1 MGPLEKEKSFLERRK
16 FPRLNL
22 SVDIEYSVIGKE
34 SYLKGEGST
43 KNISSGGICVIV
55 YEKID
60 IGDILSLVINLPAG
74 ERPIQTEGRVV
85 WIGDFILSEEKIS
98 SWDAGIEFT
107 GISEDDSQRLS
118 KYVFTLIK

>member
-1 MGPLEKEKSFLERRK
+1 METLKNVKFFSERRK

-22 SVDIEYSVIGKE
+22 SVDIEYSVIGKNQ
-34 SYLKGEGST
+34 SSKSEGVT

-55 YEKID
+55 YERID

-85 WIGDFILSEEKIS
+85 WIGDFILSDDKRS
-98 SWDAGIEFT
+98 SWDTGVEFT
-107 GISEDDSQRLS
+107 EISEDDSQRLS

>member
-1 MGPLEKEKSFLERRK
+1 MEPLKNGNSFSERRK

-22 SVDIEYSVIGKE
+22 SVDVEYSVIGKE
-34 SYLKGEGST
+34 QYSKSEGVT

-60 IGDILSLVINLPAG
+60 IGDILSLIINLPAG

-85 WIGDFILSEEKIS
+85 WIGDFILSEDKRS
-98 SWDAGIEFT
+98 SWDAGVEFT

-118 KYVFTLIK
+118 KYVFKLIK

>member
-1 MGPLEKEKSFLERRK
+1 MEPIENEKFFSERRR

-22 SVDIEYSVIGKE
+22 SVDIEYSVIGKKQ
-34 SYLKGEGST
+34 SSRSEGVT
-43 KNISSGGICVIV
+43 KNISPGGICVIV

-60 IGDILSLVINLPAG
+60 IGDTLSLVINLPGG

-85 WIGDFILSEEKIS
+85 WLGDFILSDEKRS
-98 SWDAGIEFT
+98 SWDAGVEFT
-107 GISEDDSQRLS
+107 GISEEDSQRLS